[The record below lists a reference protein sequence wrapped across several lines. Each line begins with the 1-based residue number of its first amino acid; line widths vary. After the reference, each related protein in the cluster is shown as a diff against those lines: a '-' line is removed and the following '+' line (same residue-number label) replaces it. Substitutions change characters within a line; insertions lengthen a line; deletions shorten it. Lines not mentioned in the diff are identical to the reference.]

1 VIVSQVLLI
10 AGAVIGLSCASSVAV
25 IAIAKFRRD
34 RGGVRSRALL
44 APYRHALIA
53 MASGE
58 DEDGQAKADLYAVSA
73 PTWDR
78 LRPSVVAFLTKVRGT
93 PADDLG
99 ELLRS
104 RGEIEAA
111 KRMLTS
117 RSAVRRARA
126 AYLLGLVRDSD
137 SVTLVL
143 PLLGDPH
150 ADVRLVA
157 ARTLGAIGEPSA
169 ASAVLHA
176 LRANH
181 GQIGLPAWVAAEALL
196 AMGVQIAPALAIGL
210 ASEDPA
216 VRNVCAMVAG
226 HATFSSVAP
235 QLRILLATD
244 SDGDVRASAAV
255 ALGRVGGA
263 DDMAALA
270 QHTNASE
277 TTVLRRTCA
286 TALGELGQ
294 REALDTLAGLLG
306 DGDRRL
312 AALAADSL
320 VRIGSEGIARLQEAA
335 ATTRPGPSARAALG
349 ALDLA
354 GLRGQLGVSGGGA

>member
-1 VIVSQVLLI
+1 MIVGQVLLI
-10 AGAVIGLSCASSVAV
+10 ASVFIALSCVLSLAVIVVA
-25 IAIAKFRRD
+25 KLRRG
-34 RGGVRSRALL
+34 RAAVRSMALL
-44 APYRHALIA
+44 APYRGALIA

-58 DEDGQAKADLYAVSA
+58 DEEGQAKAALYAVPA
-73 PTWDR
+73 PAWDR
-78 LRPSVVAFLTKVRGT
+78 LRPSVIAFLPKVRGT

-104 RGEIEAA
+104 HGEIEAA

-137 SVTLVL
+137 SVALML

-157 ARTLGAIGEPSA
+157 ARSLGAMGEPSA
-169 ASAVLHA
+169 ASGILHA
-176 LRANH
+176 LRTHH

-210 ASEDPA
+210 ASEDLT
-216 VRNVCAMVAG
+216 VRNVCAIVAG
-226 HATFSSVAP
+226 HGTFSSVAP

-244 SDGDVRASAAV
+244 SDDDVRASAAA

-270 QHTNASE
+270 RHTNASE
-277 TTVLRRTCA
+277 MTVLRRTCA

-294 REALDTLAGLLG
+294 REALDTLTGLLG

-312 AALAADSL
+312 AQLAADSL
-320 VRIGSEGIARLQEAA
+320 VRIGAEGIARLKETAA
-335 ATTRPGPSARAALG
+335 ATLQGPNALAAHAAL
-349 ALDLA
+349 DMA
-354 GLRGQLGVSGGGA
+354 GLRGQLTASGGRS